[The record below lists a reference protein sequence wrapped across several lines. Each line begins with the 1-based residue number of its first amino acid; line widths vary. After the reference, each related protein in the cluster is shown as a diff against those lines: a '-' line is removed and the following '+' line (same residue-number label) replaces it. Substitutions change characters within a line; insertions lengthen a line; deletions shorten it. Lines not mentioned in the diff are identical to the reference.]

1 MKGNNVFH
9 MCTDATLSFF
19 SIPQCFLMEKIF
31 RNVNIDGEA
40 SKTSCFL
47 SHCGT
52 SSLQVI
58 NQFVLSSS
66 RMTVQFSHDQ

>member
-1 MKGNNVFH
+1 MFP
-9 MCTDATLSFF
+9 MCTDATLSFS

-31 RNVNIDGEA
+31 RNVNIDSEA

-58 NQFVLSSS
+58 NLFVLSSS
-66 RMTVQFSHDQ
+66 MMTLEFSHDQ